1 MRSAALR
8 SASGEVVAATMWA
21 GGSWIDAREDT
32 ASLRA
37 SVTATATARVT
48 VSATATG
55 SGSGSER
62 GTLIVTANGIAGRTR
77 SGIATAA
84 NAVNAVIVTGSASE
98 YTRFFTVKC

>member
-48 VSATATG
+48 VTATATG
-55 SGSGSER
+55 SGSER
-62 GTLIVTANGIAGRTR
+62 GTQIVTANGIAGRTR
-77 SGIATAA
+77 SGIATVA

>member
-21 GGSWIDAREDT
+21 GGSWTDAREDT

-37 SVTATATARVT
+37 IVTATARVT
-48 VSATATG
+48 VTATATG
-55 SGSGSER
+55 SGSER
-62 GTLIVTANGIAGRTR
+62 GTQIVTANGIAGRTR
-77 SGIATAA
+77 SGIATVA

-98 YTRFFTVKC
+98 